1 MRCLNRSS
9 VESYVS
15 TDDGLDNNEISD
27 PTGGG
32 GMCAIETT
40 PSPSARQ
47 PIVAKLRER
56 SADQIL
62 KTAAGP
68 TWTRGSGAAELPTT
82 HENVSRNG
90 ARGDGMRCLLTGGPV
105 RSCPRSSPTKRAS
118 QYSNRS
124 IATPS
129 PLPQMKVS
137 ASLEAFPTRC
147 GLSHQRSQHL
157 AGQHQETAGQERHP
171 LRPVIVPSTEGTSRT

>member
-47 PIVAKLRER
+47 PIVAKLRVR

-129 PLPQMKVS
+129 PLPRSEEHTSELQ
-137 ASLEAFPTRC
+137 SLAYLVCRLLLEKKKKINKCININSKKKHKIR
-147 GLSHQRSQHL
+147 
-157 AGQHQETAGQERHP
+157 
-171 LRPVIVPSTEGTSRT
+171 I